1 MKKNGFISITVIY
14 SFFLVFLSLMLFIVT
29 NMITNRNLLD
39 NLKKEI
45 KNDITDSNLV
55 RYLMNHSDELN
66 LVKHDDKLE
75 YGLNDGSLRYT
86 GTNPSNYLKFKND
99 YKVFRIIGVINGKVK
114 VIDIGK
120 NNTLSYDN
128 TLTNVYINT
137 SIRTFLVTEYQ
148 NSMSSLMDYIDEAT
162 YYVGGID
169 ESLQN
174 RNANIIAKE
183 ELSNNGSYVNDY
195 FSLPYIS
202 DYIYASSDAYNKTIT
217 KNNNWMYIRSD
228 MWFLTRNKSNL
239 IQSFYLNSNGVLSI
253 ANVTDNKYINK
264 VFFIKGN
271 LSILSGTGTNRDP
284 YIVGW

>member
-1 MKKNGFISITVIY
+1 MKKNGFISITIIY

-137 SIRTFLVTEYQ
+137 SIRTFLVIEYQ

-284 YIVGW
+284 YIVG

>member
-1 MKKNGFISITVIY
+1 MKKNGFISITIIY

-174 RNANIIAKE
+174 SNANIIAKE

-217 KNNNWMYIRSD
+217 QNNNWMYIGSD

-284 YIVGW
+284 YIVG

>member
-99 YKVFRIIGVINGKVK
+99 SKVFRIIGVINGKVK

-217 KNNNWMYIRSD
+217 QNNNWMYIRSD

-271 LSILSGTGTNRDP
+271 LSILSGTGTNQDP

>member
-1 MKKNGFISITVIY
+1 MKKNGFISITIIY

>member
-1 MKKNGFISITVIY
+1 
-14 SFFLVFLSLMLFIVT
+14 
-29 NMITNRNLLD
+29 
-39 NLKKEI
+39 
-45 KNDITDSNLV
+45 
-55 RYLMNHSDELN
+55 MNHSDELN

-99 YKVFRIIGVINGKVK
+99 SKVFRIIGVINGKVK

-169 ESLQN
+169 ESLKN
-174 RNANIIAKE
+174 SNANIIAKE

-217 KNNNWMYIRSD
+217 NTNNWMYIGSD

-271 LSILSGTGTNRDP
+271 LSIISGTGTNQDP
-284 YIVGW
+284 YIVG

>member
-148 NSMSSLMDYIDEAT
+148 NSMSSLMDYIDETT

-253 ANVTDNKYINK
+253 ANVTENKYINK

-284 YIVGW
+284 YIVG

>member
-1 MKKNGFISITVIY
+1 MKKNGFISITIIY

-29 NMITNRNLLD
+29 NMITNRSLLD

-169 ESLQN
+169 ESLKN
-174 RNANIIAKE
+174 RNDNIIAKE

-271 LSILSGTGTNRDP
+271 LSIISGTGTNRDP
-284 YIVGW
+284 YIVG

>member
-148 NSMSSLMDYIDEAT
+148 NSMSSLMDYIDETT

-284 YIVGW
+284 YIVG

>member
-1 MKKNGFISITVIY
+1 MKKNGFISITIIY

-271 LSILSGTGTNRDP
+271 LSIISGTGTNRDP
-284 YIVGW
+284 YIVG

>member
-148 NSMSSLMDYIDEAT
+148 NSMSSLIDYIDEAT

-169 ESLQN
+169 ESLKN

-253 ANVTDNKYINK
+253 ANVSDNKYINK

-271 LSILSGTGTNRDP
+271 LSIISGTGTNRDP

>member
-169 ESLQN
+169 ESLKN
-174 RNANIIAKE
+174 RNANVIAKE

-253 ANVTDNKYINK
+253 ANVTENKYINK

-271 LSILSGTGTNRDP
+271 LSIISGTGTNRDP

>member
-99 YKVFRIIGVINGKVK
+99 SKVFRIIGVINGKVK

-169 ESLQN
+169 ESLKN
-174 RNANIIAKE
+174 NNANIIAKE

-217 KNNNWMYIRSD
+217 NTNNWMYIGSD

-271 LSILSGTGTNRDP
+271 LSIISGTGTNQDP

>member
-1 MKKNGFISITVIY
+1 MKKNGFISITIIY

-271 LSILSGTGTNRDP
+271 LSIISGTGTNRDP

>member
-99 YKVFRIIGVINGKVK
+99 SKVFRIIGVINGKVK

-202 DYIYASSDAYNKTIT
+202 DYIYASSDTYNKTIT
-217 KNNNWMYIRSD
+217 QNNNWMYIGSD

-271 LSILSGTGTNRDP
+271 LSIISGTGTNQDP

>member
-99 YKVFRIIGVINGKVK
+99 SKVFRIIGVINGKVK

-169 ESLQN
+169 ESLKN
-174 RNANIIAKE
+174 NNANIIAKE

-217 KNNNWMYIRSD
+217 QNNNWMYIGSD

-271 LSILSGTGTNRDP
+271 LSIISGTGTNQDP

>member
-1 MKKNGFISITVIY
+1 MKKNGFISITIIY

-284 YIVGW
+284 YIVG

>member
-99 YKVFRIIGVINGKVK
+99 SKVFRIIGVINGKVK

-174 RNANIIAKE
+174 SNANIIAKE

-217 KNNNWMYIRSD
+217 KNNNWMYIGSD

-271 LSILSGTGTNRDP
+271 LSIISGTGTNQDP

>member
-169 ESLQN
+169 ESLKN

-253 ANVTDNKYINK
+253 ANVTENKYINK

-271 LSILSGTGTNRDP
+271 LSIISGTGTNRDP
-284 YIVGW
+284 YIVG

>member
-99 YKVFRIIGVINGKVK
+99 SKVFRIIGVINGKVK

-128 TLTNVYINT
+128 TLTNVYINP

-169 ESLQN
+169 ESLKN
-174 RNANIIAKE
+174 SNANIIAKE

-217 KNNNWMYIRSD
+217 QNNNWMYIGSD

-271 LSILSGTGTNRDP
+271 LSIISGTGTNRDP

>member
-99 YKVFRIIGVINGKVK
+99 SKVFRIIGVINGKVK

-217 KNNNWMYIRSD
+217 QNNNWMYIGSD

-271 LSILSGTGTNRDP
+271 LSIISGTGTNQDP
-284 YIVGW
+284 YIVG

>member
-99 YKVFRIIGVINGKVK
+99 SKVFRIIGVINGKVK

-169 ESLQN
+169 ESLKN
-174 RNANIIAKE
+174 NNANIIAKE

-217 KNNNWMYIRSD
+217 QNNNWMYIGSD

-271 LSILSGTGTNRDP
+271 LSIISGTGTNQDP
-284 YIVGW
+284 YIVG

>member
-99 YKVFRIIGVINGKVK
+99 TKVFRIIGVINGKVK

-217 KNNNWMYIRSD
+217 QNNNWMYIGSD

-271 LSILSGTGTNRDP
+271 LSIISGTGTNQDP

>member
-99 YKVFRIIGVINGKVK
+99 YKVFRIIGVVSGKVK

-271 LSILSGTGTNRDP
+271 LSIISGTGTNRDP
-284 YIVGW
+284 YIVG

>member
-66 LVKHDDKLE
+66 LVKHDDNLE

-99 YKVFRIIGVINGKVK
+99 SKVFRIIGVINGKVK

-271 LSILSGTGTNRDP
+271 LSIISGTGTNRDP
-284 YIVGW
+284 YIVG

>member
-1 MKKNGFISITVIY
+1 MKKNGFISITIIY

-253 ANVTDNKYINK
+253 ANVTENKYINK

-271 LSILSGTGTNRDP
+271 LSIISGTGTNRDP
-284 YIVGW
+284 YIVG

>member
-1 MKKNGFISITVIY
+1 MKKNGFISITIIY

-29 NMITNRNLLD
+29 NMITNRSLLD

-169 ESLQN
+169 ESLKN

-271 LSILSGTGTNRDP
+271 LSIISGTGTNRDP
-284 YIVGW
+284 YIVG

>member
-1 MKKNGFISITVIY
+1 MKKNGFISITIIY

-169 ESLQN
+169 ESLKN
-174 RNANIIAKE
+174 RNANVIAKE

-271 LSILSGTGTNRDP
+271 LSIISGTGTNRDP
-284 YIVGW
+284 YIVG

>member
-99 YKVFRIIGVINGKVK
+99 SKVFRIIGVINGKVK

-137 SIRTFLVTEYQ
+137 SIRAFLVTEYQ

-217 KNNNWMYIRSD
+217 QNNNWMYIGSD

-271 LSILSGTGTNRDP
+271 LSIISGTGTNQDP

>member
-99 YKVFRIIGVINGKVK
+99 SKVFRIIGVINGKVK

-169 ESLQN
+169 ESLKN

-271 LSILSGTGTNRDP
+271 LSIISGTGTNQDP

>member
-1 MKKNGFISITVIY
+1 MKKNGFISITIIY

-29 NMITNRNLLD
+29 NMITNRSLLD

-99 YKVFRIIGVINGKVK
+99 SKVFRIIGVINGKVK

-271 LSILSGTGTNRDP
+271 LSIISGTGTNQDP
-284 YIVGW
+284 YIVG

>member
-1 MKKNGFISITVIY
+1 MKKNGFISITIIY

-169 ESLQN
+169 ESLKN
-174 RNANIIAKE
+174 RNANVIAKE

-271 LSILSGTGTNRDP
+271 LSIISGTGTNRDP

>member
-99 YKVFRIIGVINGKVK
+99 SKVFRIIGVINGKVK

-137 SIRTFLVTEYQ
+137 SIRAFLVTEYQ

-217 KNNNWMYIRSD
+217 QNNNWMYIGSD

-271 LSILSGTGTNRDP
+271 LSIISGTGTNQDP
-284 YIVGW
+284 YIVG

>member
-1 MKKNGFISITVIY
+1 
-14 SFFLVFLSLMLFIVT
+14 MLFIVT

-99 YKVFRIIGVINGKVK
+99 SKVFRIIGVINGKVK

-169 ESLQN
+169 ESLKN
-174 RNANIIAKE
+174 SNANIIAKE

-271 LSILSGTGTNRDP
+271 LSIISGTGTNRDP
-284 YIVGW
+284 YIVG

>member
-169 ESLQN
+169 ESLKN
-174 RNANIIAKE
+174 RNANVIAKE

-253 ANVTDNKYINK
+253 ANVTENKCINK

-284 YIVGW
+284 YIVG

>member
-284 YIVGW
+284 YIVG

>member
-99 YKVFRIIGVINGKVK
+99 SKVFRIIGVINGKVK

-169 ESLQN
+169 ESLKN
-174 RNANIIAKE
+174 NNANIIAKE

-217 KNNNWMYIRSD
+217 QKNNWMYIGSD
-228 MWFLTRNKSNL
+228 MWFLIRDKSNL

-271 LSILSGTGTNRDP
+271 LSIISGTGTNQDP
-284 YIVGW
+284 YIVG

>member
-1 MKKNGFISITVIY
+1 MKKNGFISITIIY

-169 ESLQN
+169 ESLKN

-271 LSILSGTGTNRDP
+271 LSIISGTGTNRDP
-284 YIVGW
+284 YIVG

>member
-148 NSMSSLMDYIDEAT
+148 NSMSSLIDYIDEAT

-169 ESLQN
+169 ESLKN

-253 ANVTDNKYINK
+253 ANVSDNKYINK

-271 LSILSGTGTNRDP
+271 LSIISGTGTNRDP
-284 YIVGW
+284 YIVG

>member
-271 LSILSGTGTNRDP
+271 LSIISGTGTNRDP
-284 YIVGW
+284 YIVG